1 MHLINIPIVKPDG
14 AIWKN

>member
-1 MHLINIPIVKPDG
+1 MHLIDIPIVKPDG